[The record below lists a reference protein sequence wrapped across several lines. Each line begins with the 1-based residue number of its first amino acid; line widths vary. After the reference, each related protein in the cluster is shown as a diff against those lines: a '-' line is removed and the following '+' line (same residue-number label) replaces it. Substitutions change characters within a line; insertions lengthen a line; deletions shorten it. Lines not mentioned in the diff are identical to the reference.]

1 MAQRSRRPKQVAQ
14 PPPSAGRFDATIH
27 PGRGR
32 KDLGELDAEPLD
44 RMPDR
49 YGRTRALLTAGEI
62 AELVELGY
70 EVRVHRHH
78 PIQPLPRGLIAT
90 DRSVEAWLEESVGPA
105 RTDRPEGPRRKA
117 SKG

>member
-1 MAQRSRRPKQVAQ
+1 MAQRSHRQKQAAQ
-14 PPPSAGRFDATIH
+14 PPPNAGRFDATIH
-27 PGRGR
+27 PGRGH
-32 KDLGELDAEPLD
+32 KDLAELDAEPLD

-70 EVRVHRHH
+70 EVRLHRHH
-78 PIQPLPRGLIAT
+78 PIQPLPRELIAT
-90 DRSVEAWLEESVGPA
+90 DRSVEQWLEESVGLVRA
-105 RTDRPEGPRRKA
+105 DLPEGPRRKA